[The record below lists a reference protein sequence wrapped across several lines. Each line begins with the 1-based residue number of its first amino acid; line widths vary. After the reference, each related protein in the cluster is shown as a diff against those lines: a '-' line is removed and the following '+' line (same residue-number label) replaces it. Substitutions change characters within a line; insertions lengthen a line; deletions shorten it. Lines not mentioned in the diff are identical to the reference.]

1 MTSPFQGFR
10 TSPTLTWGSFGIGAV
25 TCLLTACYLQSLCFF
40 LMFHVGQFAVRLR
53 NDLSQ
58 TEKLPDNHCPWGITV
73 RGQGIRS
80 QEGIEMEIQ
89 EFSVKFPAGELL
101 KECQGRR
108 GWEDALKERL
118 KSQRSTMLKGAYTVL
133 CWHFCQVMWNIQ
145 HPFKNQM

>member
-1 MTSPFQGFR
+1 
-10 TSPTLTWGSFGIGAV
+10 
-25 TCLLTACYLQSLCFF
+25 
-40 LMFHVGQFAVRLR
+40 MFHVGQFAVRLR

-101 KECQGRR
+101 KECQGRS
-108 GWEDALKERL
+108 GWEDALKDRL
-118 KSQRSTMLKGAYTVL
+118 KSQCSTMLKGAYTVL
-133 CWHFCQVMWNIQ
+133 C
-145 HPFKNQM
+145 